1 MGLPILLTE
10 NLFCTKLHGL
20 FSLPIH
26 ARMFEP
32 WEQQNCSFQN
42 SCSPANR
49 FSDHS
54 RGNFSTGLRID
65 EDFSPPQKLKGRSN
79 PARQHP
85 SSQLWPWQQHY
96 GVFVCRGNRRDLS
109 ALLAHGQAGT
119 ASFLISLAGNP
130 AALKGM
136 KSALATKPR
145 PRSWIYQ
152 IASCRISKKQLF
164 FFFLEGRKVQGEAV
178 GFSLLM
184 DVTCEA

>member
-1 MGLPILLTE
+1 MDFFP
-10 NLFCTKLHGL
+10 
-20 FSLPIH
+20 LPIH

-32 WEQQNCSFQN
+32 REQQNCSFQN

-65 EDFSPPQKLKGRSN
+65 EDFSPTQKLKGRSN

-109 ALLAHGQAGT
+109 ALLAHRQAGT

-136 KSALATKPR
+136 KSALATKPQ

-164 FFFLEGRKVQGEAV
+164 FFFPGRKKVQGEAV
-178 GFSLLM
+178 GFSLPM
-184 DVTCEA
+184 DISCEA